1 MLTGKNIVVTGGN
14 RGIGEKIVEK
24 CAREHANI
32 WLCCR
37 NINDAV
43 KNMAYKIANDND
55 VEIFLIQLN
64 LADESSIRAA
74 CSEILS
80 YKLPIDGIVNNAGIT
95 GSVQLFSM
103 TSLNDMR
110 STFEVNFFGPMFFT
124 QRLLKNMLRQ
134 KRGSIVNMAS
144 VAAIDGEPAQFA
156 YVSSKAAMVGATKK
170 LSSELGNVGIR
181 VNAVAP
187 GMIDTDMGEQ
197 IENEKKAEML
207 IGTAIKR
214 LGTTEEVADMVVY
227 LLSDKASYVTG
238 QVIRIDGGKI

>member
-1 MLTGKNIVVTGGN
+1 
-14 RGIGEKIVEK
+14 
-24 CAREHANI
+24 
-32 WLCCR
+32 
-37 NINDAV
+37 
-43 KNMAYKIANDND
+43 
-55 VEIFLIQLN
+55 
-64 LADESSIRAA
+64 
-74 CSEILS
+74 
-80 YKLPIDGIVNNAGIT
+80 
-95 GSVQLFSM
+95 M